1 MGKRWTTL
9 LQNKLGS
16 EYYVASEGMNGRT
29 TAYDRGDQLYRNGL
43 SSLWVCMAT
52 HKPLDYVI
60 FMLGT
65 NDCNKELG
73 LTSKQI
79 AEGMEELLLKAFDFC
94 KHEQAY
100 MPQFVIVVPPAI
112 GDNYRNS
119 VFAASLNEVSY
130 RNSREIAPLYKEL
143 ADKYG
148 CMYLDCTDKIK
159 VSDIDSEHLPE
170 ESHRKLAD
178 LIYELIVYE
187 G

>member
-1 MGKRWTTL
+1 MCTTGRWRCT
-9 LQNKLGS
+9 
-16 EYYVASEGMNGRT
+16 
-29 TAYDRGDQLYRNGL
+29 
-43 SSLWVCMAT
+43 C
-52 HKPLDYVI
+52 
-60 FMLGT
+60 
-65 NDCNKELG
+65 
-73 LTSKQI
+73 
-79 AEGMEELLLKAFDFC
+79 
-94 KHEQAY
+94 
-100 MPQFVIVVPPAI
+100 
-112 GDNYRNS
+112 RNS